1 LNTKKSRKGET
12 ASAWEAGDR
21 TETCT
26 RGTPEPAVAVL
37 DLVSGVFHFQP
48 HAACLHSTH
57 APFWENYSGHD
68 TLGQRL
74 IKRQRV
80 FQRQWPKEWREQFGR
95 HRISVFFKDGLL
107 ALELC
112 YINRLQDRYWQIGPR
127 TIFKIEDFIFII
139 YTIYV
144 INNTQTYITQVS
156 CPSCYDSYI

>member
-1 LNTKKSRKGET
+1 MPGKRAIAQRPAHAARQSQPWPCWILYPACFTFSRM
-12 ASAWEAGDR
+12 
-21 TETCT
+21 
-26 RGTPEPAVAVL
+26 
-37 DLVSGVFHFQP
+37 P